1 MADFFYV
8 GLAAFSP
15 FLALFKGK
23 NSIFVPFLAH
33 F

>member
-1 MADFFYV
+1 MADFFFV
-8 GLAAFSP
+8 GLAAFCL

-23 NSIFVPFLAH
+23 NSFFVPFLAH